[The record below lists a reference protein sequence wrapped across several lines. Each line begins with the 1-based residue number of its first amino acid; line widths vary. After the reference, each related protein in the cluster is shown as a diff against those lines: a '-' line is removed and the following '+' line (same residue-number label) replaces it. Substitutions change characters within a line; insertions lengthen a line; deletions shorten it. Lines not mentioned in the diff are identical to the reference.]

1 MSSDKSTLEFTRSLD
16 STVGSEYGADPVSW
30 NRRDLLTYALGI
42 GATLAEQQFVNEL
55 HPSFAAFPT
64 YPVVLFLKG
73 NEDCVAE
80 FTASIKRT
88 NQIEGLPYFDPSRIL
103 HATESIEILK
113 PLPLVS
119 GPGWLLKKRWISI
132 RENKT
137 GVILENEFT
146 LVDPSGTPYARI
158 TSAMFN
164 LTAKITGQRYAR
176 SVSPLPAAKPI
187 PRDRAPD
194 WVAEEQTSANQALI
208 YRLSGDYNPLHVDPG
223 PSNSVI
229 LHGLSTLGFAA
240 RALVH
245 MVGHGRPS
253 SLRYINVKFTSPV
266 VPGDG
271 LETSAWNVGTG
282 PDGVRE
288 IAFEVKNTRT
298 GNIVIGGGHARF
310 EKWEWTKL

>member
-1 MSSDKSTLEFTRSLD
+1 MSSDNETLALCRSLD
-16 STVGSEYGADPVSW
+16 SIVGSEYGADPVSW
-30 NRRDLLTYALGI
+30 NKRDLLTYALGI

-73 NEDCVAE
+73 KEDSVAA
-80 FTASIKRT
+80 FTESVNRT
-88 NQIEGLPYFDPSRIL
+88 NHIKGLPYFNPSRLL

-119 GPGWLLKKRWISI
+119 GPGWLLKKRLISI
-132 RENKT
+132 RENKS

-146 LVDPSGTPYARI
+146 LVDPSGTPYARL

-164 LTAKITGQRYAR
+164 LTGKITGQRYTR
-176 SVSPLPAAKPI
+176 SVSSLPAARPI
-187 PRDRAPD
+187 PRDREPD
-194 WVAEEQTSANQALI
+194 WVTEEQTSTGQALL
-208 YRLSGDYNPLHVDPG
+208 YRLSGDYNPLHVDSG
-223 PSNSVI
+223 PSGNVI

-245 MVGHGRPS
+245 MVGHGRPL
-253 SLRYINVKFTSPV
+253 SLRYLNVRFTAPV
-266 VPGDG
+266 APGDG
-271 LETSAWNVGTG
+271 LETRAWNVGTG

-288 IAFEVKNTRT
+288 VAFEVKNTRT
-298 GNIVIGGGHARF
+298 GKIVIGGGHARF
-310 EKWEWTKL
+310 EKWEWSKL